1 MVIDKTFSKFRNVGA
16 GRSPGGRE
24 GKSLMGAEI
33 CLSEA
38 GSDPSIM
45 EGGLRLVPLRS
56 GAILGSQ
63 CLSPAGRLD
72 IQPCQEPDQCW

>member
-45 EGGLRLVPLRS
+45 EGVSGWSPCGAVPF
-56 GAILGSQ
+56 
-63 CLSPAGRLD
+63 
-72 IQPCQEPDQCW
+72 

>member
-45 EGGLRLVPLRS
+45 EGVS
-56 GAILGSQ
+56 GW
-63 CLSPAGRLD
+63 SP
-72 IQPCQEPDQCW
+72 